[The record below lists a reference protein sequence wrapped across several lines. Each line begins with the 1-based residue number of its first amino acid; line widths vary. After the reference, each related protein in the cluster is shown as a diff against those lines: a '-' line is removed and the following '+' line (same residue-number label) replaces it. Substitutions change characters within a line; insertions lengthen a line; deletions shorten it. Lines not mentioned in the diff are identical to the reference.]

1 MNSPNDITEHESLLF
16 LAKVISHGVK
26 TDEISLERVEEMK
39 QEVAEISHK
48 LVTIKADDFSS
59 DFEIKHH
66 VRIGVEM
73 INLGLEYGSQK
84 DIARATR
91 LLNKNHLVKF
101 FQIGNTLRKETRN
114 EISGSEEIFLG

>member
-1 MNSPNDITEHESLLF
+1 MSNVSDITEHESRLF
-16 LAKVISHGVK
+16 LAKVISHGVD

-59 DFEIKHH
+59 NFEIKHH
-66 VRIGVEM
+66 VRTGIEM
-73 INLGLEYGSQK
+73 INLGLEHGSQK
-84 DIARATR
+84 DVARAAR

-101 FQIGNTLRKETRN
+101 FQIGNSLKKESHN
-114 EISGSEEIFLG
+114 EILGSEEIFLG